1 MVRLNRCFSQE
12 NISNLFGVIKKNI
25 VEQATQQLSGE
36 EKKANVDKAV
46 VEFIKSTFITK
57 NILLSFLVN
66 VLIDLVPRITQSIF
80 DMLKSKAGEL
90 E

>member
-1 MVRLNRCFSQE
+1 MVRLNKCFSQE

-25 VEQATQQLSGE
+25 VEQAAQQLSGE

-46 VEFIKSTFITK
+46 VEFIKSTFISK

>member
-1 MVRLNRCFSQE
+1 MVRLNKCFSQE

-46 VEFIKSTFITK
+46 VEFIKSTFISK

>member
-1 MVRLNRCFSQE
+1 MVRLSKCFSQE
-12 NISNLFGVIKKNI
+12 NVSKLFGVIKTNI
-25 VEQATQQLSGE
+25 LEQATKKLSGE

-46 VEFIKSTFITK
+46 VEFIKKTFVSK

-66 VLIDLVPRITQSIF
+66 ILIDLVPRITQSIF
-80 DMLKSKAGEL
+80 DILKTKAGEL